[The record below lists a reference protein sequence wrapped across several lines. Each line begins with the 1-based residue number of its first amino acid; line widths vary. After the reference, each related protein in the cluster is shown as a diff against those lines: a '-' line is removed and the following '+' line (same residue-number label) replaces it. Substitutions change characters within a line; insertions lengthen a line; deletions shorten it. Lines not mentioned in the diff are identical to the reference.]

1 MSSDSEDDGDMV
13 DMFAAFRAMT
23 GDSDECHGEAGGTWK
38 HRFPEDSRLA
48 GVALKLRLPDVTGS
62 NSTLFAH
69 YVWNSAIV
77 LSNELA
83 RGRFADLAGAFVCEL
98 GAGTGLPS
106 ITASRLGAAG
116 VRAAA
121 QRRAPRPANLPA
133 VLTPIPVR
141 GRSSSR
147 TTPTPTSSPRC
158 SATWRSTPSA

>member
-23 GDSDECHGEAGGTWK
+23 GDSDECHGEAGGVWK
-38 HRFPEDSRLA
+38 HRYPADSRLA
-48 GVALKLRLPDVTGS
+48 GVVLKLQLPDVTGS

-83 RGRFADLAGAFVCEL
+83 RGRFADFAGKFVCEL

-106 ITASRLGAAG
+106 LTASRLGAAG
-116 VRAAA
+116 VRAP
-121 QRRAPRPANLPA
+121 APPATAHP
-133 VLTPIPVR
+133 
-141 GRSSSR
+141 
-147 TTPTPTSSPRC
+147 
-158 SATWRSTPSA
+158 ST